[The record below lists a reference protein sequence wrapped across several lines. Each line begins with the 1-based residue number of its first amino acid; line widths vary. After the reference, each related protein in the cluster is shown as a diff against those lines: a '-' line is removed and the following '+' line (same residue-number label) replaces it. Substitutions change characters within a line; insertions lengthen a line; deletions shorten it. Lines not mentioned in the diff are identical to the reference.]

1 MFVCAEGGR
10 VVNILGGVCRLCSHR
25 ILTFSTLDC
34 KGSNKYIYIYIFYLR
49 QDMAH
54 EFSIGV
60 DSLPVMANLVLCKSI
75 RKDRDHRTSRL
86 NKVSKLIRAWPRGC
100 R

>member
-1 MFVCAEGGR
+1 
-10 VVNILGGVCRLCSHR
+10 
-25 ILTFSTLDC
+25 
-34 KGSNKYIYIYIFYLR
+34 
-49 QDMAH
+49 MAH

-60 DSLPVMANLVLCKSI
+60 DSLPVMANLVLCKCI